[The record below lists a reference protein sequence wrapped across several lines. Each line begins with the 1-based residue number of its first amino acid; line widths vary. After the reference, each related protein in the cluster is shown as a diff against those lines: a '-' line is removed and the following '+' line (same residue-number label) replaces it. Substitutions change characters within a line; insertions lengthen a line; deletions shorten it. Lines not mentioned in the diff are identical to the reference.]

1 VGYGWSVIILNCQFK
16 KKKRRKKERKKKV
29 KIPRLDGMS

>member
-1 VGYGWSVIILNCQFK
+1 MGLVSYNSKLPVSK
-16 KKKRRKKERKKKV
+16 SRRKERKKKV